1 MLGFEISSPAPC
13 SRPNS
18 AEPVR
23 VKAKLTMNWM
33 VRRLS
38 FPNMMIEMR
47 ADRTNIHANEQ
58 MKIAVSAFESI
69 ADAKSGIV
77 PPKEDVTVVR
87 AD

>member
-1 MLGFEISSPAPC
+1 
-13 SRPNS
+13 
-18 AEPVR
+18 
-23 VKAKLTMNWM
+23 
-33 VRRLS
+33 
-38 FPNMMIEMR
+38 MMIEMR

-69 ADAKSGIV
+69 ADAKAGIV